1 MHFLEILPK
10 FDCYTL
16 HEGQRLIF
24 HHPLYEEQKMYR
36 STTLVLIVLFG
47 MFILSGFICNED
59 EVQMNLSLQSLSQK
73 VLRIRPATKVRR
85 RQEVKEMTTPTKNP
99 RNLKEVKGKEEEKQE
114 TMSGQCRRSQ

>member
-59 EVQMNLSLQSLSQK
+59 EGTDEFKLTEPVPEGSPDSTSNQGTSEAGGKGND
-73 VLRIRPATKVRR
+73 
-85 RQEVKEMTTPTKNP
+85 NP
-99 RNLKEVKGKEEEKQE
+99 DEKPEKPEGSEGEGGGE
-114 TMSGQCRRSQ
+114 TGNDVGTMQA